1 MSAVHNFHNVS
12 PTANCYLICLLY
24 LYLYLVCLLY
34 LYFLFVFD
42 MSLYL
47 YLICFFVCVF
57 DMSFEFVCLA
67 TNRNPNLNRLISTGV
82 LTIKVRHRGIRGN
95 LIMAH
100 GGPFGVYQCVI
111 SLN

>member
-1 MSAVHNFHNVS
+1 MSFVFV
-12 PTANCYLICLLY
+12 
-24 LYLYLVCLLY
+24 
-34 LYFLFVFD
+34 FVFD
-42 MSLYL
+42 MSF
-47 YLICFFVCVF
+47 IFVILFDMSFEFVFVF
-57 DMSFEFVCLA
+57 DMSFEFLCLA

-82 LTIKVRHRGIRGN
+82 FAIKVRHRGIRGN